1 MTNLSTQETK
11 GCPAGSPGFK
21 SSYDYLVVGAG
32 LAGAT
37 VARKL
42 AEAGKSVLVIEKRSH
57 VAGNAHTKINDF
69 GDVQHMYGSHIFH
82 TGNEEVW
89 NFLSKFTEWTP
100 YKHTVLVDDG
110 ELDDPLYHMPL
121 GAKLFDEIH
130 GPASY
135 AIKENII
142 AEEIQG
148 LDLDLSTVEGFAIS
162 KVGTTIYEKV
172 IKHYTE
178 RQWGRKA
185 TELPASIVK
194 RLTFR
199 DSYDTNYF
207 PESDTYQA
215 LPKDGYTPMV
225 EQMLAHKNIDL
236 RLNTDFFKHKQMFE
250 YLADHIIYTG
260 PVDMLFNYAEGRLD
274 YRSLKF
280 KDIYATIF
288 TNSPV
293 VNLTGP
299 DANGTRLHMWN
310 AYMTDSH
317 STDFVM
323 KKTCI
328 TLEQSQEYKEGM
340 EPYYPINDKKN
351 MEIYKR
357 YYKRAKELSSYSL
370 VGRLA
375 EYKYYDMD
383 DAVARALNLSKRL
396 LAEGKDNE

>member
-1 MTNLSTQETK
+1 MTNLSIQETK
-11 GCPAGSPGFK
+11 GCPAGSPGYK

-100 YKHTVLVDDG
+100 YKHSVIADD
-110 ELDDPLYHMPL
+110 DYKFYNMPL
-121 GAKLFDEIH
+121 GAKLFEEFH
-130 GPASY
+130 GDNTYS
-135 AIKENII
+135 NRDSII
-142 AEEIQG
+142 AKEIEEYG
-148 LDLDLSTVEGFAIS
+148 KELDLTTVEGFAIS
-162 KVGTTIYEKV
+162 KVGTTIFNHI
-172 IKHYTE
+172 IKNYTE
-178 RQWGRKA
+178 KQWGRSCS
-185 TELPASIVK
+185 ELPASIVK

-199 DSYDTNYF
+199 DSFSTDYF

-215 LPKDGYTPMV
+215 LPKYGYTPMV
-225 EQMLAHKNIDL
+225 QEMLAHKNIDL
-236 RLNTDFFKHKQMFE
+236 QLNSDFFKHKQMFE

-274 YRSLKF
+274 YRSLRFEDHETSMWTK
-280 KDIYATIF
+280 
-288 TNSPV
+288 SPV
-293 VNLTGP
+293 VNYTGNEYKATREHVW
-299 DANGTRLHMWN
+299 DAYT
-310 AYMTDSH
+310 TDSH
-317 STDFVM
+317 STEDG
-323 KKTCI
+323 KGLTLI
-328 TLEQSQEYKEGM
+328 TLEFSQEYEEGM
-340 EPYYPINDKKN
+340 EPYYPVNDKKN
-351 MEIYKR
+351 MDIYKQ

-396 LAEGKDNE
+396 LS

>member
-11 GCPAGSPGFK
+11 GCPTGEPGYK
-21 SSYDYLVVGAG
+21 SRYDYLVVGAG

-42 AEAGKSVLVIEKRSH
+42 AEAGKEVLVIEKRSH
-57 VAGNAHTKINDF
+57 VAGNAHTEINKF

-100 YKHTVLVDDG
+100 YKHSVIADD
-110 ELDDPLYHMPL
+110 DDRCYHMPL
-121 GAKLFDEIH
+121 SARLFEEFH
-130 GPASY
+130 GVGTYQDHES
-135 AIKENII
+135 II
-142 AEEIQG
+142 AKEIEAYG
-148 LDLDLSTVEGFAIS
+148 KELDLTTVEGFAIS
-162 KVGTTIYEKV
+162 KVGTTIYNHI
-172 IKHYTE
+172 IKNYTE
-178 RQWGRKA
+178 KQWERSCS
-185 TELPASIVK
+185 ELPSSIVK

-199 DSYDTNYF
+199 DSFDNDYF

-215 LPKDGYTPMV
+215 LPKAGYTQMV
-225 EQMLAHKNIDL
+225 QEMLAHKNIDL
-236 RLNTDFFKHKQMFE
+236 RLETDFFKHKQMFE
-250 YLADHIIYTG
+250 YLADHVIYTG

-274 YRSLKF
+274 YRSLRF
-280 KDIYATIF
+280 EDNETDIWLNT
-288 TNSPV
+288 PV
-293 VNLTGP
+293 VNYTGKEIK
-299 DANGTRLHMWN
+299 ATREHVWN

-317 STDFVM
+317 ST
-323 KKTCI
+323 KYGKGKTLV
-328 TLEQSQEYKEGM
+328 TYEFSQEYSEGM

-351 MEIYKR
+351 MDIYKR
-357 YYKRAKELSSYSL
+357 YYKHAKELSSYSL

-396 LAEGKDNE
+396 LANDKDNV